1 MSKIEQIKVPVSFE
15 DPKMN
20 WRLKRVEDGLVKES
34 ERVTWL
40 EFDEQYGTLKER
52 HDEPAVGR
60 SLLMSPFN
68 RFFTWQTTYV
78 TEILEQKEGYIKFK
92 TRNSTY
98 ELWQL

>member
-1 MSKIEQIKVPVSFE
+1 MSKIEQIKVPVTYE
-15 DPKMN
+15 EPTMN
-20 WRLKRVEDGLVKES
+20 WRLQRVHDGLVKES

-68 RFFTWQTTYV
+68 MYFTWQTTSV
-78 TEILEQKEGYIKFK
+78 TEILEQKEGYLKFK

>member
-1 MSKIEQIKVPVSFE
+1 MSKIEQIKVPVTYE
-15 DPKMN
+15 EPTMN
-20 WRLKRVEDGLVKES
+20 WRLQRVEDGLVKES

-40 EFDEQYGTLKER
+40 EFNENRTFKER

-60 SLLMSPFN
+60 ALLMSPFN
-68 RFFTWQTTYV
+68 RFFTWQTTSV

>member
-1 MSKIEQIKVPVSFE
+1 MSKIEQIKVPVTYE
-15 DPKMN
+15 EPKMN
-20 WRLKRVEDGLVKES
+20 WRLQRVEDGLVKQS

-60 SLLMSPFN
+60 TLLMSPFN
-68 RFFTWQTTYV
+68 MYFTWQTTLI
-78 TEILEQKEGYIKFK
+78 TEILEQKEGYVKFK

>member
-1 MSKIEQIKVPVSFE
+1 MSKIEQIKVPVTYE
-15 DPKMN
+15 EPKMN

-40 EFDEQYGTLKER
+40 EFNENRTFKER
-52 HDEPAVGR
+52 HEEPAVGR
-60 SLLMSPFN
+60 ALLMSPFN
-68 RFFTWQTTYV
+68 MYFTWQTTSV
-78 TEILEQKEGYIKFK
+78 TEILEQEEGYLKFK

>member
-1 MSKIEQIKVPVSFE
+1 MSKIEQIKIPVTYE
-15 DPKMN
+15 EPKMN
-20 WRLKRVEDGLVKES
+20 WKLQRVHDGLVKQS
-34 ERVTWL
+34 ERITWL
-40 EFDEQYGTLKER
+40 EFNENGTFKER

-68 RFFTWQTTYV
+68 RFFTWQTTSV
-78 TEILEQKEGYIKFK
+78 TEIVEQKEGYLKFK

>member
-1 MSKIEQIKVPVSFE
+1 MSKIEQIKVPVTYKE
-15 DPKMN
+15 PTMN

-40 EFDEQYGTLKER
+40 EFNENRTFKER
-52 HDEPAVGR
+52 HEEPAVGR
-60 SLLMSPFN
+60 ALLMSPFN
-68 RFFTWQTTYV
+68 MYFTWQTTLI
-78 TEILEQKEGYIKFK
+78 TEILEQEEGYLKFK

>member
-34 ERVTWL
+34 EKVAWL
-40 EFDEQYGTLKER
+40 EFNENRTFKER
-52 HDEPAVGR
+52 HEEPAVGR

-68 RFFTWQTTYV
+68 MYFTWQTTLI

-92 TRNSTY
+92 TKNSTY
-98 ELWQL
+98 TLWQL